1 MPDIMDNDASMQQL
15 KTPSNYGFSAIGLD
29 NLGASEYTL
38 ASVVCDESGSVDG
51 FAKELVKCLKTVH
64 GSCKSS
70 PRVDNL
76 LLRVTA
82 FNHNLREVHGFR
94 LLADID
100 PKEYDGAISPSGSTA
115 LYDAAF
121 AALEATNVYGTQLI
135 NQEFSANGV
144 VYIVTDGCDNA
155 SKQTPRTIKKLVD
168 SIAKSEKLSSVAVI
182 LIMVG
187 YADSTAKNALD
198 AFAQEAGITQ
208 FIDMTDLFAKSSPE
222 KALAKLAGY
231 ISKSIS
237 STSQALA
244 SGSSTAAS
252 SQLTI

>member
-1 MPDIMDNDASMQQL
+1 MTDINVDSMQQL
-15 KTPSNYGFSAIGLD
+15 QTPSNYGFSAVGLD
-29 NLGASEYTL
+29 QLGATEYTL
-38 ASVVCDESGSVDG
+38 ASIVLDVSGSVSG
-51 FAKELVKCLKTVH
+51 FARQLEQCVKTIV

-70 PRVDNL
+70 PRSDNL
-76 LLRVTA
+76 LLRLVA
-82 FNHNLREVHGFR
+82 FNHDVSEVHGFR

-100 PKEYDGAISPSGSTA
+100 PKEYDNTLNPDGSTA
-115 LYDAAF
+115 LYDAVVSAT
-121 AALEATNVYGTQLI
+121 EATNTLGETLV
-135 NQEFSANGV
+135 NQDYTANGV

-155 SKQTPRTIKKLVD
+155 STETQNSIKNLLARV
-168 SIAKSEKLSSVAVI
+168 ARNEKLQSVAVI

-187 YADSTAKNALD
+187 YADSGVKRTLD
-198 AFAQEAGITQ
+198 NFVSTVGITQ
-208 FIDMTDLFAKSSPE
+208 FVDMTDLFTKANPE

-231 ISKSIS
+231 ISRSIS